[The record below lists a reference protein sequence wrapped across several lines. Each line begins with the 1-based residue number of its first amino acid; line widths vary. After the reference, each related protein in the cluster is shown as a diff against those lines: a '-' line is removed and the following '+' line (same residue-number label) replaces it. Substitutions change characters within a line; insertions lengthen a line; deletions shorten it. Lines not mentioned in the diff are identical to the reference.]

1 MQELIDV
8 EGDGMADM
16 VFRCIQEMDIDNR
29 MMVLM
34 FFNCKISMWCIL
46 SPAIVHAIKVFF
58 PFLFFFGSSTNTLSW
73 VVGAQCI
80 LDYLVGK
87 YIISTGSFLNI
98 VVFLMKVYLM
108 ILLNFIILSPDW
120 RKNYQTVTLILFW
133 REIRMDWRYY
143 YQFY

>member
-29 MMVLM
+29 MMVFM
-34 FFNCKISMWCIL
+34 FFL
-46 SPAIVHAIKVFF
+46 STRSPPWDASCLRQLFMELEFV
-58 PFLFFFGSSTNTLSW
+58 FLFYFGSSTNTLSW

-87 YIISTGSFLNI
+87 YVISLSNSMALTIISQYSNI
-98 VVFLMKVYLM
+98 SQFVYL
-108 ILLNFIILSPDW
+108 
-120 RKNYQTVTLILFW
+120 KNYVFVTSLTHFSLKKLS
-133 REIRMDWRYY
+133 YLT
-143 YQFY
+143 